1 MIWSRIKSYGMV
13 TLITAVIWV
22 FAEAES
28 LRTKQISAEVIFQG
42 DPSGERVIDVAD
54 GQGWRGRVELTVE
67 GSAAGLDRLQSRLN
81 RQPIK
86 LTPGMDGVPVEAGE
100 QAVDLRLALRAHPDL
115 REMGATISKT
125 DPASVKVRAD
135 QMVPRELRVDVQA
148 PDGEL
153 DGVPETRPAKVTVR
167 LPASDAASL
176 GPQATAVAKLDGSM
190 LSKLVPGRVETV
202 TGVAVTL
209 PTWIAP
215 GRASIEPSTVDVQL
229 KLRSRTATVTVPSVP
244 VQVRMAAVEMGKWDV
259 EIPEADRFIRDVKV
273 TGPSDLVNQ
282 VKTGEIKV
290 VATVSLGFEELEK
303 GVTSKEV
310 SFTDF
315 SSQLP
320 LKFEAD
326 NRVVRVTVRKR
337 AEASAGVEPPS

>member
-1 MIWSRIKSYGMV
+1 MWSRIKSYGLV
-13 TLITAVIWV
+13 TVITAVIWV

-28 LRTKQISAEVIFQG
+28 LRTKQVSAEVVFQG

-81 RQPIK
+81 RQAIK
-86 LTPGMDGVPVEAGE
+86 LTPGMDGVAGE
-100 QAVDLRLALRAHPDL
+100 SGEQTVDLRLALRAHPDL
-115 REMGATISKT
+115 RDMGATVSKT
-125 DPASVKVRAD
+125 DPPTVKVRVD
-135 QMVPRELRVDVQA
+135 QMVPRELRVEVQA

-153 DGVPETRPAKVTVR
+153 DGVPETRPAKVKVR

-176 GPQATAVAKLDGSM
+176 GPEATAVVKLDAAM

-202 TGVAVTL
+202 SGVPLAL
-209 PTWIAP
+209 PSWIVP
-215 GRASIEPSTVDVQL
+215 GRARIEPASVDVQL
-229 KLRSRTATVTVPSVP
+229 KLRSRTATVVVPSVP
-244 VQVRMAAVEMGKWDV
+244 VQVRMAAVELGKWDV
-259 EIPEADRFIRDVKV
+259 VIPETDRFIKDVKV

-282 VKTGEIKV
+282 VKSGEIKV
-290 VATVSLGFEELEK
+290 LATVSLGFEELER
-303 GVTSKEV
+303 GVTSKEA

-315 SSQLP
+315 ASQLP

-326 NRVVRVTVRKR
+326 NKVVRVTVKKR
-337 AEASAGVEPPS
+337 EAALDGPPAPGP

>member
-1 MIWSRIKSYGMV
+1 MIWSRIKSLGMV
-13 TLITAVIWV
+13 TVITAVIWV

-42 DPSGERVIDVAD
+42 DPSGERVIDVPE

-81 RQPIK
+81 RQAIK
-86 LTPGMDGVPVEAGE
+86 LTPGMDGVSGESGE
-100 QAVDLRLALRAHPDL
+100 QTVDLRLALRAHPDL

-125 DPASVKVRAD
+125 DPSSVKVRID
-135 QMVPRELRVDVQA
+135 QIVPRELRVEVQA

-153 DGVPETRPAKVTVR
+153 EGVPETRPAKVQVR

-176 GPQATAVAKLDGSM
+176 GAQATALVKIDASM

-202 TGVAVTL
+202 TGVAVTM
-209 PTWIAP
+209 PPWIAP
-215 GRASIEPSTVDVQL
+215 GRARIEPASVDVQL

-244 VQVRMAAVEMGKWDV
+244 VQVRMAAVELGKWDV
-259 EIPEADRFIRDVKV
+259 EIPETDRFIKDVKV

-282 VKTGEIKV
+282 VKTGEIKI
-290 VATVSLGFEELEK
+290 VATLSLGFEELEK

-315 SSQLP
+315 SSQLA

-326 NRVVRVTVRKR
+326 NRVVRLTVRKR
-337 AEASAGVEPPS
+337 AAPAEGAGPPG

>member
-1 MIWSRIKSYGMV
+1 MIWSRVKSYGLV
-13 TLITAVIWV
+13 TVITAVIWV

-28 LRTKQISAEVIFQG
+28 LRTKQVWAEVMFQG
-42 DPSGERVIDVAD
+42 DPSGERVIDVVD

-86 LTPGMDGVPVEAGE
+86 LAPGMDGVSAESGE
-100 QAVDLRLALRAHPDL
+100 QSVELRVALRAHPDL
-115 REMGATISKT
+115 REVGGTITKT
-125 DPASVKVRAD
+125 DPPTVKVRVD
-135 QMVPRELRVDVQA
+135 QMVPRELRVEVQA

-153 DGVPETRPAKVTVR
+153 DGVPETRPAKVRVR

-176 GPQATAVAKLDGSM
+176 GAEATAVAKLDASM

-202 TGVAVTL
+202 TGVPVAL
-209 PTWIAP
+209 PAWIVP
-215 GRASIEPSTVDVQL
+215 GRARIEPPSVDVQL

-244 VQVRMAAVEMGKWDV
+244 VQVRIAAVELGKWEI
-259 EIPEADRFIRDVKV
+259 EIPETDRFIRDVKI

-282 VKTGEIKV
+282 VRTGEIKIL
-290 VATVSLGFEELEK
+290 ATVSLGFEELER
-303 GVTSKEV
+303 GITSKEV
-310 SFTDF
+310 TFTDF
-315 SSQLP
+315 SAQLP

-326 NRVVRVTVRKR
+326 NRVVRLTVRKR
-337 AEASAGVEPPS
+337 EADAAAGPGG